1 MTSSV
6 NPVRYRMWSPSSLT
20 MKSFRFVFVVFSMFM
35 GGYFGFFS
43 VATNHYVESLAVLRY
58 SCSERCHLYIW
69 SSCQWEMKWKDVKNC
84 SRYIGMYM
92 WCYLPILIYTKQSV
106 YTFRKLW
113 QQTKRRIECAL
124 LFISQNV
131 KWAVVS
137 MLGLVTKE
145 TLFWQISKY
154 LMTNSSWNKLQ
165 LIMLSDLFTFLY
177 QSWRKKLPMI
187 FYRMFY
193 TLLRRIS
200 NTEVQ
205 YVLRSELIPLVM

>member
-1 MTSSV
+1 MSSI
-6 NPVRYRMWSPSSLT
+6 YLIIM
-20 MKSFRFVFVVFSMFM
+20 SM
-35 GGYFGFFS
+35 
-43 VATNHYVESLAVLRY
+43 RD
-58 SCSERCHLYIW
+58 
-69 SSCQWEMKWKDVKNC
+69 EMKDVKNC
-84 SRYIGMYM
+84 SKYIGMYS
-92 WCYLPILIYTKQSV
+92 WCYLPRLIYTKQSV

-154 LMTNSSWNKLQ
+154 LMTISSWNKLQ
-165 LIMLSDLFTFLY
+165 LIMLSDLFIFLY